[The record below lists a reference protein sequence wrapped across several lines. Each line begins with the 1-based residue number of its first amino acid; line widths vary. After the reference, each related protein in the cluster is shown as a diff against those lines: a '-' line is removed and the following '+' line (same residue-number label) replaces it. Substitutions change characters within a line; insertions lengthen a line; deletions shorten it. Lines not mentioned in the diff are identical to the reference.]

1 MVADFLLRTAMAEL
15 AGARARAGD
24 PLRLLFSPFSLALR
38 LLFGTAK
45 RTRPSPRL
53 AVAANGGEATM
64 QLCCS
69 SALLAVVVS
78 TYPRCPF

>member
-1 MVADFLLRTAMAEL
+1 MVVDFLLRTAMAKL
-15 AGARARAGD
+15 AGACARVGD
-24 PLRLLFSPFSLALR
+24 PLCLLFSPFALALW

-53 AVAANGGEATM
+53 AAVANGGEAVM

-69 SALLAVVVS
+69 SA
-78 TYPRCPF
+78 